1 MARMAQADPSKDA
14 KLASVYAHIERT
26 RGAVSNV
33 LKAFSQAPE
42 GLERFAALGEY
53 VRYRNELPARAREL
67 AILTIARGNQYAWT
81 HHVTPALRA
90 GVAQSELD
98 AYDKGVLAP
107 TLSGAERAAI
117 AFAQEFGNAG
127 RVSEATFE
135 AARSHFS
142 DRQLT
147 DLVLLCG
154 YFVALGFSVNAL
166 QVDLEPDRVPLMGAS
181 GKS

>member
-1 MARMAQADPSKDA
+1 MARMSQADPDKDA
-14 KLASVYAHIERT
+14 RLASAYANIERT

-33 LKAFSQAPE
+33 LKAFSHAPE

-90 GVAQSELD
+90 GVVQSELD
-98 AYDKGVLAP
+98 AYNKGVLAP
-107 TLSGAERAAI
+107 TLSGDERAAI
-117 AFAQEFGNAG
+117 AFAQEFVNAG

-135 AARSHFS
+135 EAHTHFS
-142 DRQLT
+142 ERQIT

-166 QVDLEPDRVPLMGAS
+166 RVDLESDRAPLMGSS

>member
-1 MARMAQADPSKDA
+1 MARMSQADPDKDA
-14 KLASVYAHIERT
+14 QLASAYAHIERT

-33 LKAFSQAPE
+33 LKAFSHAPE

-67 AILTIARGNQYAWT
+67 AILTVARGNQYAWT
-81 HHVTPALRA
+81 HHVTPALKA
-90 GVAQSELD
+90 GVVQSELD

-107 TLSGAERAAI
+107 TLSAAECAAI
-117 AFAQEFGNAG
+117 AFAQEFANAG
-127 RVSEATFE
+127 RVSEETF
-135 AARSHFS
+135 RTTRGHFS
-142 DRQLT
+142 DRQVT

-166 QVDLEPDRVPLMGAS
+166 QVDLEPDRVPLMGS
-181 GKS
+181 SEKS